1 MNKSKLLVTILLSIL
16 VISTTSSFVAAQ
28 ASYTTQRTTP
38 VTISPDGTFSAS
50 EPDIGLSYQIQGNP
64 GATGS
69 VTAEIYNGNPQPTAS
84 IPDGISL
91 THFVVITFN
100 MYSGDFNS
108 AQIHITYTDEEVAN
122 LQAPFAIYKYMASSN
137 SYVLM
142 PNTSIDTAAKT
153 ITVTVGSIDDPLFAI
168 GSSTSSGNIGGFSP
182 TAWIALGASV
192 AIIVLLAVVGV
203 WYFKRRST

>member
-1 MNKSKLLVTILLSIL
+1 MNKSKLLVIILLSIL
-16 VISTTSSFVAAQ
+16 VISTGSSFVVAQ
-28 ASYTTQRTTP
+28 DFYRTRTTP
-38 VTISPDGTFSAS
+38 VTVLQDGTFSAS

-69 VTAEIYNGNPQPTAS
+69 VTAQIYNGNPQPTAS
-84 IPDGISL
+84 IPDGVSL

-108 AQIHITYTDEEVAN
+108 AQVAN
-122 LQAPFAIYKYMASSN
+122 LQAPFAVYKYVANSD

-142 PNTSIDTAAKT
+142 PNTSVDTSAKT
-153 ITVTVGSIDDPLFAI
+153 VTVTVGSIDDPLFAI
-168 GSSTSSGNIGGFSP
+168 GSTSSAGNTGGFSN
-182 TAWIALGASV
+182 TAWIALGASI

-203 WYFKRRST
+203 WYFKRHSA

>member
-1 MNKSKLLVTILLSIL
+1 MNKSKLLVIILLSIL
-16 VISTTSSFVAAQ
+16 VISTGSSFVVAQ
-28 ASYTTQRTTP
+28 DFYRTRTTP
-38 VTISPDGTFSAS
+38 VTVLQDGTFSAS

-69 VTAEIYNGNPQPTAS
+69 VTAQIYNGNPQPTAS
-84 IPDGISL
+84 IPDGVSL

-100 MYSGDFNS
+100 MYSGDCNS
-108 AQIHITYTDEEVAN
+108 AQIHITYADEEVAN
-122 LQAPFAIYKYMASSN
+122 LQAPFAVYKYVANSD

-142 PNTSIDTAAKT
+142 PNTSVDTSAKT
-153 ITVTVGSIDDPLFAI
+153 VTVTVGSIDDPLFAI
-168 GSSTSSGNIGGFSP
+168 GSTSSAGNTGGFSN

-203 WYFKRRST
+203 WYFKRHSA

>member
-1 MNKSKLLVTILLSIL
+1 MNKSKLLVIILLSIL
-16 VISTTSSFVAAQ
+16 VISTGSSFVVAQ
-28 ASYTTQRTTP
+28 DFYRTRTTP
-38 VTISPDGTFSAS
+38 VTVLQDGTFSAS

-69 VTAEIYNGNPQPTAS
+69 VTAQIYNGNPQPIAS
-84 IPDGISL
+84 IPDGVSL

-108 AQIHITYTDEEVAN
+108 AQIHITYADEEVAN
-122 LQAPFAIYKYMASSN
+122 LQAPFAVYKYVANSD

-142 PNTSIDTAAKT
+142 PNTSVDTSAKT
-153 ITVTVGSIDDPLFAI
+153 VTVTVGSIDDPLFAI
-168 GSSTSSGNIGGFSP
+168 GSTSSAGNTGGFSN
-182 TAWIALGASV
+182 TAWIALGASI

-203 WYFKRRST
+203 WYFKRHSA

>member
-1 MNKSKLLVTILLSIL
+1 MNKSKLLVIILFSTL
-16 VISTTSSFVAAQ
+16 VISLASSLVAAQ
-28 ASYTTQRTTP
+28 SSYTTQRTTP
-38 VTISPDGTFSAS
+38 VTVLQDGTFSAS

-84 IPDGISL
+84 IPEGVSL

-108 AQIHITYTDEEVAN
+108 GTIHITYTDEEVAN
-122 LQAPFAIYKYMASSN
+122 LQAPFAVYKYVASSN

-142 PNTSIDTAAKT
+142 PSTIDTSAKMV
-153 ITVTVGSIDDPLFAI
+153 TVTVGSIDDPLFAI
-168 GSSTSSGNIGGFSP
+168 GSTSSSGNTGGFSN

-203 WYFKRRST
+203 WYFKRHSA

>member
-1 MNKSKLLVTILLSIL
+1 M
-16 VISTTSSFVAAQ
+16 
-28 ASYTTQRTTP
+28 
-38 VTISPDGTFSAS
+38 
-50 EPDIGLSYQIQGNP
+50 SYQIQGNP

-84 IPDGISL
+84 IPDGVSL

-122 LQAPFAIYKYMASSN
+122 LQAPFAVYKYVASSD

-142 PNTSIDTAAKT
+142 PNTIVDTVAKT
-153 ITVTVGSIDDPLFAI
+153 VTVTVGSIDDPLFAI
-168 GSSTSSGNIGGFSP
+168 GSTSSSGNTGGFSN

-203 WYFKRRST
+203 WYFKRHSA

>member
-1 MNKSKLLVTILLSIL
+1 MNKSKLLVIILLSIL
-16 VISTTSSFVAAQ
+16 VISAGSSFVAAQ
-28 ASYTTQRTTP
+28 DPYPTQRTTP
-38 VTISPDGTFSAS
+38 VTILQDGTFSAS

-69 VTAEIYNGNPQPTAS
+69 VTAQIYNGNPQPTAS
-84 IPDGISL
+84 IPEGVSL

-100 MYSGDFNS
+100 MYSGDFNQ
-108 AQIHITYTDEEVAN
+108 ATIHITYTDEEVAN
-122 LQAPFAIYKYMASSN
+122 LQAPFAVYKYVASSN

-142 PNTSIDTAAKT
+142 PSTIDTGAKMV
-153 ITVTVGSIDDPLFAI
+153 TVTVGSIDDPLFAI
-168 GSSTSSGNIGGFSP
+168 GSTSSSGNTGGFSN

-203 WYFKRRST
+203 WYFKRHSA

>member
-16 VISTTSSFVAAQ
+16 VISTGSSFVAAQ
-28 ASYTTQRTTP
+28 DYYPTQRTTP
-38 VTISPDGTFSAS
+38 VTILPDGTFSAS

-69 VTAEIYNGNPQPTAS
+69 VTAQIYNGNPQPTAS
-84 IPDGISL
+84 IPDGVSL

-122 LQAPFAIYKYMASSN
+122 LQAPFAVYKYVASSD

-142 PNTSIDTAAKT
+142 PNTSVDTAAKT
-153 ITVTVGSIDDPLFAI
+153 VTVTVGSIDDPLFAI
-168 GSSTSSGNIGGFSP
+168 GSNTSSGNIVGFSN

-203 WYFKRRST
+203 WYFKRHSE

>member
-16 VISTTSSFVAAQ
+16 VISAGCSFVAAQ
-28 ASYTTQRTTP
+28 ASYNPPITTP
-38 VTISPDGTFSAS
+38 VTILPDGTFSAS
-50 EPDIGLSYQIQGNP
+50 EPDIGISYQIQGNP
-64 GATGS
+64 GGTGS

-84 IPDGISL
+84 IPDGVSL

-122 LQAPFAIYKYMASSN
+122 LQAPFAVYKYIASSD

-142 PNTSIDTAAKT
+142 PNTSVDTTAKT

-168 GSSTSSGNIGGFSP
+168 GSKSSAGNIGGFST

-203 WYFKRRST
+203 WYFKRRSA

>member
-16 VISTTSSFVAAQ
+16 VISTASSLVLAQ
-28 ASYTTQRTTP
+28 DPYPTRRITP

-69 VTAEIYNGNPQPTAS
+69 ITAEIYNGNPQPTAS
-84 IPDGISL
+84 IPEGVSL

-122 LQAPFAIYKYMASSN
+122 LQAPFAVYKYIASSD

-142 PNTSIDTAAKT
+142 PNTSVDTALKI

-168 GSSTSSGNIGGFSP
+168 GSTTSSDNIGGFSP

-192 AIIVLLAVVGV
+192 AIIILLAVVGV
-203 WYFKRRST
+203 WYFKKHSA